1 MTYVLQRMVQ
11 MIPVIIG
18 ISLITFL
25 MLHLTGDPAVV
36 ILGPEATEEAI
47 QDLREELGLN
57 DPLPVQYV
65 RFLWGAVQ
73 GDFGDSS
80 RFRQPALQLFLE
92 RLPATLELASLSLL
106 FSVVV
111 GVIVG
116 VLSAVYRNTPID
128 NAARVG
134 ALVGQAVPNFYL
146 GLVCIIIFAAE
157 LKWLPAGGRGG
168 IEHLILP
175 VFALGTF
182 YSAITAR
189 FVRGS
194 MVEVLG
200 ADFVRTAKAKGL
212 RYWTVIVR
220 HALRNALIGVVTLIG
235 LQTGSLLSGAVVT
248 ETVFS
253 WPGIGRMAVNA
264 IYTRDFP
271 VVQVTI
277 IMTAVIFVV
286 INLLT
291 DLLYSV
297 IDPRIRTHGGS
308 A

>member
-1 MTYVLQRMVQ
+1 MTYVLRRMVQ
-11 MIPVIIG
+11 MIPVLIG

-36 ILGPEATEEAI
+36 LLGPEATQEAI
-47 QDLREELGLN
+47 DGLRAELGLN
-57 DPLPVQYV
+57 DPLPKQYL
-65 RFLWGAVQ
+65 RFLGGAIR
-73 GDFGDSS
+73 GDFGDST

-92 RLPATLELASLSLL
+92 RLPATLELGLYSLV
-106 FSVVV
+106 FSVLVGIVV
-111 GVIVG
+111 GIT
-116 VLSAVYRNTPID
+116 SAVYRNTMVD
-128 NAARVG
+128 HVVRVG

-146 GLVCIIIFAAE
+146 GLVCIIVFAAQ

-168 IEHLILP
+168 IEHLVLP

-189 FVRGS
+189 FVRGA
-194 MVEVLG
+194 MVEALE
-200 ADFVRTAKAKGL
+200 ADYVRTARAKGL
-212 RYWTVIVR
+212 RRWTVIVR

-235 LQTGSLLSGAVVT
+235 LQTGSLLSGAVIT

-277 IMTAVIFVV
+277 IMTAILFVV
-286 INLLT
+286 INLVT

-297 IDPRIRTHGGS
+297 IDPRIRTHGS
-308 A
+308 AA

>member
-1 MTYVLQRMVQ
+1 MIYVLRRMVQ
-11 MIPVIIG
+11 LIPVIIG

-36 ILGPEATEEAI
+36 ILGPEATEQAI
-47 QDLREELGLN
+47 LDLREELGLN
-57 DPLPVQYV
+57 DPLPVQYA
-65 RFLWGAVQ
+65 RFLWGAVK
-73 GDFGDSS
+73 GDFGDST
-80 RFRQPALQLFLE
+80 RFRQPALQLFAE

-111 GVIVG
+111 GVVVG
-116 VLSAVYRNTPID
+116 VIAAVYRNTSVD
-128 NAARVG
+128 NIARVG

-146 GLVCIIIFAAE
+146 GLVCIIIFAAQ

-168 IEHLILP
+168 VAHLILP

-189 FVRGS
+189 FVRGA
-194 MVEVLG
+194 MVEVME
-200 ADFVRTAKAKGL
+200 ADYIRTAKAKGL
-212 RYWTVIVR
+212 RYWTVILR

-248 ETVFS
+248 ETVFA

-277 IMTAVIFVV
+277 IMTAIIFVV
-286 INLLT
+286 INLVT

-297 IDPRIRTHGGS
+297 IDPRIRTQGS
-308 A
+308 GP

>member
-1 MTYVLQRMVQ
+1 MTFVLRRLIQL
-11 MIPVIIG
+11 IPVLIG

-25 MLHLTGDPAVV
+25 MLHLTGDPAIV
-36 ILGPEATEEAI
+36 ILGPEATQEAI
-47 QDLREELGLN
+47 DQFREENGLN
-57 DPLPVQYV
+57 DPLAVQYG
-65 RFLWGAVQ
+65 RFLIGAIQ
-73 GDFGDSS
+73 GDFGDST
-80 RFRQPALQLFLE
+80 RYRQPALQLFIE

-106 FSVVV
+106 FSILV
-111 GVIVG
+111 GTLTG
-116 VLSAVYRNTPID
+116 VAAAVYRNTPLD
-128 NAARVG
+128 NLIRVG

-146 GLVCIIIFAAE
+146 GLIAIIIFGAQ

-168 IEHLILP
+168 WEHLVLP

-189 FVRGS
+189 FVRGA
-194 MVEVLG
+194 MLEVMQ
-200 ADFVRTAKAKGL
+200 ADYVRTARAKGL
-212 RYWTVIVR
+212 RNIVVLFR

-253 WPGIGRMAVNA
+253 WPGIGRMAVQS

-277 IMTAVIFVV
+277 VMSAVLFVL
-286 INLLT
+286 INLAT
-291 DLLYSV
+291 DVIYTV
-297 IDPRIRTHGGS
+297 IDPRIRKQNQT
-308 A
+308 